1 MTPDAGMLVA
11 LPPAAVAVTVTRGA
25 GFEDAVFFWSL
36 PEEPIPTPM
45 NRMTRA
51 AGMTI
56 RFRAHLGPLAG
67 CGGIGGG
74 GGPCNQLGGPTGGC

>member
-1 MTPDAGMLVA
+1 MTPDAGVMVA

-25 GFEDAVFFWSL
+25 GFEAAVFFWSL

-56 RFRAHLGPLAG
+56 RFRAHFGPLAG

-74 GGPCNQLGGPTGGC
+74 GGTWPQAGPDGGG